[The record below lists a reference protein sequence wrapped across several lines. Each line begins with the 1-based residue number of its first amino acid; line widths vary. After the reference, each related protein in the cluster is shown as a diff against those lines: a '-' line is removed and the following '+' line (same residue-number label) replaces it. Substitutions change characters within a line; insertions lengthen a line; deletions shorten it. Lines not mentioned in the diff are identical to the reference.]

1 MSAHPPLLTGVCH
14 AFFAYD
20 IGIAIDLDKLQA
32 SLSET
37 SRLRIVRLR
46 RPAPAWFEYEPA
58 PLRLTLD
65 AEPIGVGPAST
76 QPVIDCLVYDFGAIA
91 VTYRLPF
98 HDAAPESLIDLS
110 AALYDN
116 QSLLDDSRARAGH
129 ILKTAAGA
137 VQRPHLSNLVEDY
150 LAFAISQWGDDHPA
164 HILDANAAAF
174 AAIIQSE
181 RTPLSEQQIT
191 QAISARMGYSQN
203 DLAVVDWNAAILF
216 DHEPSDIIALLA
228 HANIELLEMR
238 WLDSQLDQ
246 LFERAPR
253 LLHQLTRRRFWPAAQ
268 EQRDLRAFAE
278 LQTDSAMLFEGV
290 NNAIKLLGDQYL
302 ARLYKLV
309 SEKFHLPEWDASVL
323 RKLSTA
329 ESVYQKM
336 SDAAGTR
343 RLEVLELVIIALIFI
358 SIVMPFIP
366 GLSGK

>member
-1 MSAHPPLLTGVCH
+1 MDAPTAPLTGVCH
-14 AFFAYD
+14 ATFAYD
-20 IGIAIDLDKLQA
+20 IGIAIDLDKLQNA
-32 SLSET
+32 VNET

-91 VTYRLPF
+91 ITYRLPF
-98 HDAAPESLIDLS
+98 QDAEPADLVNLS

-116 QSLLDDSRARAGH
+116 QSLLEDSRARAAH
-129 ILKTAAGA
+129 ILKTAASA
-137 VQRPHLSNLVEDY
+137 VQRPRLSDLVEDY
-150 LAFAISQWGDDHPA
+150 IAFAFSKWGETHPA
-164 HILDANAAAF
+164 ELLKSHAADF
-174 AAIIQSE
+174 ARIIQSE
-181 RTPLSEQQIT
+181 RTPLSDQQVT
-191 QAISARMGYSQN
+191 QALSARLGYSQD
-203 DLAVVDWNAAILF
+203 DLAVIDWNAALLF
-216 DHEPSDIIALLA
+216 DPDPADIIALLI

-238 WLDSQLDQ
+238 WLDAELDQ
-246 LFERAPR
+246 LFERAPQLLQR
-253 LLHQLTRRRFWPAAQ
+253 LSRRRWWPAGQ
-268 EQRDLRAFAE
+268 DERDIRAFAE

-302 ARLYKLV
+302 ARLYKIT
-309 SEKFHLPEWDASVL
+309 SEKLHLPEWDTGVL

-336 SDAAGTR
+336 TDAAGTR
-343 RLEVLELVIIALIFI
+343 RLEVLEIIIIALIFF
-358 SIVMPFIP
+358 SIIMPFIP